1 MRISRSRLKGLACLA
16 ILVLSLTSCGGDEG
30 KKDDMEVSDSDGSL
44 YCNIARIQKQ
54 PLAIPS
60 QTVTVLAPTSNFVD
74 FTTIVSIA
82 ETKIKASLGG
92 SLPES
97 QLSQAKGREIS
108 VVLAD
113 GNPRLIAK
121 RSVQPLG
128 DSTYDIT
135 SAIDSSFGI
144 FRLANKCAAGSFKRK
159 KDQIKTY
166 AGTDM
171 LKALSIAADQLTVTG
186 PKKIFVLGN
195 GIQTKGAIQMQEP
208 GAFPKSESSARLLA
222 LGLKGIGEIP
232 DLHGAEVSWYGIGE
246 VDGVN
251 QELSEKAANS
261 LESFWKQVI
270 ELGHGKVGDFCAQC
284 GAGEPHRNSIAVP
297 YFAVKTC
304 KLVRLYEED
313 GVEFKPDS
321 AVFVNLSK
329 AKSAAKLMSQ
339 QFKGKGCDELEV
351 TGFAAAGVD
360 KATYDAKKSQIDK
373 VNLNLTKKRAEAFAR
388 LIRAAGFT
396 GAISS
401 SGGGTCGTEWSASG
415 AVDLDLQR
423 LCRRVE
429 VSN

>member
-1 MRISRSRLKGLACLA
+1 MHKISRIKLALAGLASLS
-16 ILVLSLTSCGGDEG
+16 VLLTGCQPPLEPG
-30 KKDDMEVSDSDGSL
+30 MEVSEGDSSN
-44 YCNIARIQKQ
+44 YCNIEGIQKA
-54 PLAIPS
+54 PATIPS
-60 QTVTVLAPTSNFVD
+60 QTVTILAPTNNFVD
-74 FTTIVSIA
+74 FTTIVTRS
-82 ETKIKASLGG
+82 ETKIKETLGG
-92 SLPES
+92 SLPEKK
-97 QLSQAKGREIS
+97 LAEAKGREIS

-113 GNPRLIAK
+113 GNPRLVAK

-128 DSTYDIT
+128 DSPYDIT
-135 SAIDSSFGI
+135 SAIDSSFGV
-144 FRLANKCAAGSFKRK
+144 FRLANKCAAGSFKRTQ
-159 KDQIKTY
+159 DQIKTY
-166 AGTDM
+166 EGTDL
-171 LKALSIAADQLTVTG
+171 LKALSVAADQLTVSG
-186 PKKIFVLGN
+186 PKTIFILGN

-208 GAFPKSESSARLLA
+208 GQFPKSESSARLLA

-232 DLHGAEVSWYGIGE
+232 DLAGAEVHWFGMGQ

-251 QELSEKAANS
+251 QALSEKAATS

-270 ELGHGKVGDFCAQC
+270 ELGNGKIGEICALC
-284 GAGEPHRNSIAVP
+284 GAGEPHPNAIQVP
-297 YFAVKTC
+297 SFEVKTC

-321 AVFVNLSK
+321 DNFVNISK
-329 AKSAAKLMSQ
+329 AQSAAKLIVA

-351 TGFAAAGVD
+351 TGFAAAGKD
-360 KATYDAKKSQIDK
+360 RSQYEKQKVEIDK
-373 VNLNLTKKRAEAFAR
+373 TNLALTKKRAAAFAR
-388 LIRAAGFT
+388 LIRAAGFS